1 MNNDDGDVD
10 DDGNVDDDSNVDDD
24 DDNDDEGAS
33 LIHSITHFSPS
44 LSHIDIQ
51 ADWGSKFLGRCA
63 FLPKFNPP
71 THCKVF

>member
-10 DDGNVDDDSNVDDD
+10 DDDDGDNDCNVDDN

-51 ADWGSKFLGRCA
+51 ADWGE
-63 FLPKFNPP
+63 
-71 THCKVF
+71 